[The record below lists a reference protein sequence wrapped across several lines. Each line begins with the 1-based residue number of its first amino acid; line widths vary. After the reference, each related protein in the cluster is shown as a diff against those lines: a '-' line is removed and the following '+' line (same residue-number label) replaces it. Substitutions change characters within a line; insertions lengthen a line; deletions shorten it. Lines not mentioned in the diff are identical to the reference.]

1 MPHQRRNDLK
11 LWRQE
16 LVSGTNQLTCESVA
30 RQQLYQ
36 ELNKRKCGRLA
47 AQSVAWPTVAVD
59 QTTGKGCVIRKRR
72 PSCPTEGGRNRLL
85 QSKENKFY
93 ATVRHNGHTRMTPPR
108 RLFIQLPACIACSCI
123 PRVSASSISQL
134 GGAHA
139 CPLCGTAAYNLFPQ
153 PSQRKFSLCS
163 STALFVL

>member
-1 MPHQRRNDLK
+1 LRKCGAATTL
-11 LWRQE
+11 
-16 LVSGTNQLTCESVA
+16 SGTKQPTCE
-30 RQQLYQ
+30 
-36 ELNKRKCGRLA
+36 KCGRLA

-59 QTTGKGCVIRKRR
+59 QTTGKSTGKGCVIRKRR

-134 GGAHA
+134 GGAH
-139 CPLCGTAAYNLFPQ
+139 CAAPPHIICF
-153 PSQRKFSLCS
+153 PSQANEIFPCALVLLCLFCSLYWGRS
-163 STALFVL
+163 VFGNAQ